1 MHPSVQTYERP
12 PGSVGVDERLVE
24 LLGVYGLTER
34 EARIF
39 IFLTKNGSCGAGELA
54 RAVDIRRMEAYRLLK
69 RLLDRGIVVSTA
81 GKPIKYQAESLEGV
95 LSLLADEQRGYV
107 RRMDEAKPEL
117 TTLWKQL
124 PRSPQESFEQRF
136 RIIQGR
142 EQIYNTM
149 SKMAEQA
156 ASSLSMVLTKN
167 DVIQAH
173 VLGIGDRVAEAAKR
187 GVRVQV
193 IAPID
198 PATLE
203 AVEGMAK
210 VAEVRHS
217 YDAPRSRLVVV
228 DGTQT
233 LVSLVLDDSKGLKN
247 DRDTAIWT
255 DSRDYAETMGGL
267 YRVSFARAEEGS
279 GRIAQVRGQAKFEEK
294 VAALLG
300 VVRTAMTEAGWRFE
314 APGALRSGS
323 GADFEFA
330 AVLHGPQKQKVGVD
344 VVFAP
349 RGAPVAEK
357 VTAAALKKLDLKDA
371 GMVVIASPAA
381 DDQSKSLAN
390 LLGVTVVDGTD
401 AVDAAA
407 AVRSSVAGAG

>member
-1 MHPSVQTYERP
+1 M
-12 PGSVGVDERLVE
+12 DERLVE

-54 RAVDIRRMEAYRLLK
+54 KAVDIRRMEAYRLLK
-69 RLLDRGIVVSTA
+69 RLLDRGVVVSTA

-117 TTLWKQL
+117 ASLWKQL

-142 EQIYNTM
+142 EQIYSSM

-156 ASSLSMVLTKN
+156 TSTLSLVLTRN

-173 VLGIGDRVAEAAKR
+173 VLGIGDKIAEAAKR
-187 GVRVQV
+187 GVKVEV
-193 IAPID
+193 VTPID
-198 PATLE
+198 QSTIE
-203 AVEGMAK
+203 AAEALSK
-210 VAEVRHS
+210 SAEVRHS
-217 YDAPRSRLVVV
+217 EDAPRSRLVVA

-233 LVSLVLDDSKGLKN
+233 LVSLVLDDSKGMKN
-247 DRDTAIWT
+247 ERDIAIWT
-255 DSRDYAETMGGL
+255 DSRDYAETMLGL
-267 YRVSFARAEEGS
+267 YRVSFAKAEDGAARVVS
-279 GRIAQVRGQAKFEEK
+279 VKGQAKYGEK
-294 VAALLG
+294 TASLLG
-300 VVRTAMTEAGWRFE
+300 VVRTAMTEAGWAFE
-314 APGALRSGS
+314 APGKIKGGS

-330 AVLHGPQKQKVGVD
+330 AVLRGPRGQSVGVD
-344 VVFAP
+344 VVLAP
-349 RGAPVAEK
+349 KGGAVAEK
-357 VTAAALKKLDLKDA
+357 VTAASLKKLDMKDA
-371 GMVVIASPAA
+371 GLVIIANPSP
-381 DDQSKSLAN
+381 DEQSKNLAR
-390 LLGVTVVDGTD
+390 LLGVAVVDGSD
-401 AVDAAA
+401 AVEAAA

>member
-1 MHPSVQTYERP
+1 M
-12 PGSVGVDERLVE
+12 DERLVE
-24 LLGVYGLTER
+24 LLGVYGLSER
-34 EARIF
+34 ESRIF

-54 RAVDIRRMEAYRLLK
+54 KAVEIRRMEAYRLLK

-117 TTLWKQL
+117 TSLWKQL
-124 PRSPQESFEQRF
+124 PRAPQESFEQRF

-149 SKMAEQA
+149 AKMAEQ
-156 ASSLSMVLTKN
+156 SSSTLSLVLTKN
-167 DVIQAH
+167 DVVQAH
-173 VLGIGDRVAEAAKR
+173 VLGIGDRIAEAAKR
-187 GVRVQV
+187 GVKAEL
-193 IAPID
+193 IATVD
-198 PATLE
+198 SSTLE
-203 AVEGMAK
+203 SVEALSK
-210 VAEVRHS
+210 WAEVRHS
-217 YDAPRSRLVVV
+217 EDAPRSRLVVA
-228 DGTQT
+228 DGSQT

-247 DRDTAIWT
+247 DRDIAIWT

-267 YRVSFARAEEGS
+267 YRVSFAKAEPGEE
-279 GRIAQVRGQAKFEEK
+279 RISFVKGQSKSEEK
-294 VAALLG
+294 VTALIG
-300 VVRTAMTEAGWRFE
+300 VIRTAMAGAGWKVE
-314 APGALRSGS
+314 APGTIASGS

-330 AVLHGPQKQKVGVD
+330 AVLHGPHKQKVGVD
-344 VVFAP
+344 VIFAP
-349 RGAPVAEK
+349 KGSPVADR
-357 VTAAALKKLDLKDA
+357 VTALSLKKLDLKDA
-371 GMVVIASPAA
+371 GMVVVSSPAPDEQA
-381 DDQSKSLAN
+381 KSLAG